1 MTKRLNLLENWPI
14 IWGGEDINNRERIDS
29 LLVKKG
35 LVSNRSRARSMLMC
49 GNVFVDGLRVDKAG
63 TFVRED
69 SKIDIKEETSRYVGR
84 GGIKLEA
91 AIREF
96 KIDVNSK
103 VALDIGS
110 STGGFTDC
118 LLQFG
123 AKKVYAVDVGYGQLD
138 WRLRN
143 DPRVRVME
151 RVNARY
157 LKLEDIGEQVDIST
171 IDVSFIS
178 LTKIVPVVLQIIKPR
193 GVLIILIKPQ
203 FEVGKGEVG
212 RGGIVKDKSKRME
225 VVAKITS
232 FVKGIGVEVVDVL
245 PSPILGADG
254 NQEYLIVGVKVS

>member
-1 MTKRLNLLENWPI
+1 LTKRLNLLENWPI

-35 LVSNRSRARSMLMC
+35 LVSNRSRARSLLMC

-178 LTKIVPVVLQIIKPR
+178 LTKIVPVVLQVIKPR

-212 RGGIVKDKSKRME
+212 RGGIVKDEFKRIA
-225 VVAKITS
+225 VVDKITCFIS
-232 FVKGIGVEVVDVL
+232 GIGVEVVDVL